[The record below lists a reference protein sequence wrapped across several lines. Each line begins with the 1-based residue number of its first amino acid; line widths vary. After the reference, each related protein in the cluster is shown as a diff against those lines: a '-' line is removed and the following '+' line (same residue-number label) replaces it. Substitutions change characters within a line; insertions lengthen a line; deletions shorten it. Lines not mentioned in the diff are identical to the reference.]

1 MNLESMPDLYLQL
14 PFFLKL
20 TPKEQQRLFRY
31 LYMLDMPAGHAPYQ
45 QGSIAVSGYLLLKGS
60 VELVRDKENRPADRL
75 RLVLPGQFFGL
86 ALFLDQDGRHAE
98 TALTCEPCQTVA
110 LVRQEYQALQKH
122 NPQLAIKV
130 LQQVQSELYQEW
142 IKAREE
148 YHALSDRLT
157 QARILI

>member
-1 MNLESMPDLYLQL
+1 MPDHCLQL

-20 TPKEQQRLFRY
+20 TPKELQRLFRHLY
-31 LYMLDMPAGHAPYQ
+31 LLEMPAGHSAYQ
-45 QGSIAVSGYLLLKGS
+45 QGSIAVSGYLLLTGS
-60 VELVRDKENRPADRL
+60 VELVREKENHPADRL
-75 RLVLPGQFFGL
+75 RLVLPGQFFGH
-86 ALFLDQDGRHAE
+86 ALFREEDGRHAE

-110 LVRQEYQALQKH
+110 LVRQEYQTLRKH
-122 NPQLAIKV
+122 NPQLAVKV
-130 LQQVQSELYQEW
+130 LQQLQSELYREW